1 MMRRLIVLFARSRKS
16 VVLKKEQNLW
26 KKFKVQCATSVAVM
40 ILRFIINIFTG
51 MAVFWSG
58 YVAFALGLFLLA
70 HYASVRFTPE
80 FVEMAQERSR
90 RLARNYYEDLHMDGK
105 IWRST
110 SGIVRAF

>member
-51 MAVFWSG
+51 MAVFCSG
-58 YVAFALGLFLLA
+58 YVASALGLFLLG
-70 HYASVRFTPE
+70 HYAGVRFAPE
-80 FVEMAQERSR
+80 FVEMTLERSSGF
-90 RLARNYYEDLHMDGK
+90 ARHYYEDQHMDDK